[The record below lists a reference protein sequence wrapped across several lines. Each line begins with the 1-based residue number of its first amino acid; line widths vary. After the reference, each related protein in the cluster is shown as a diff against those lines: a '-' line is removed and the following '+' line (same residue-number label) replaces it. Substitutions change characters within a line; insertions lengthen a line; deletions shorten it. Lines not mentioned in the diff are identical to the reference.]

1 MKVSDVMTP
10 NPRTVQLS
18 DTLQAAATIMRD
30 EDTGAVPVV
39 EDGSHVVGM
48 ITDRDIVI
56 RAIADGDF
64 DCTIDD
70 IVSDDVICAKPDMTT
85 AEAADLMGEHQIRRL
100 PVVDEDDNLIGIV
113 SLGDLAVKENRDAR
127 AGETLENISEG
138 VKRH

>member
-18 DTLQAAATIMRD
+18 DSLQTVAQIMRD

-39 EDGSHVVGM
+39 EDGTHVVGM

-56 RAIADGDF
+56 RAVADGDF
-64 DCTIDD
+64 ECSIDD
-70 IVSDDVICAKPDMTT
+70 IVSDDVICATPDMTT
-85 AEAADLMGEHQIRRL
+85 AEAEDLMSEHQIRRL
-100 PVVDEDDNLIGIV
+100 PVVDEDENLVGIV
-113 SLGDLAVKENRDAR
+113 SLGDLAVKEGRDAR
-127 AGETLENISEG
+127 VGDTLENISEG

>member
-18 DTLQAAATIMRD
+18 DTLQTAAKIMRD
-30 EDTGAVPVV
+30 EDTGAIPVV

-56 RAIADGDF
+56 RAVADGDF
-64 DCTIDD
+64 ECTIDD
-70 IVSDDVICAKPDMTT
+70 IVSDDVICATPGMTT
-85 AEAADLMGEHQIRRL
+85 AEAEELMSEHQIRRL
-100 PVVDEDDNLIGIV
+100 PVVDDDENLVGIV
-113 SLGDLAVKENRDAR
+113 SLGDLAVKEGRDAR
-127 AGETLENISEG
+127 VGDTLENISEG

>member
-18 DTLQAAATIMRD
+18 DSIQRAAQIMRD

-56 RAIADGDF
+56 RAVADGDF

-70 IVSDDVICAKPDMTT
+70 IVSDDVICAKPDMSTGE
-85 AEAADLMGEHQIRRL
+85 AEDLMSEHQIRRL
-100 PVVDEDDNLIGIV
+100 PVVDADENLVGIV

-127 AGETLENISEG
+127 TGDTLEKISEG

>member
-70 IVSDDVICAKPDMTT
+70 IVSDDVICATPDMTT
-85 AEAADLMGEHQIRRL
+85 AEAAELMGEHQIRRL
-100 PVVDEDDNLIGIV
+100 PVVDEDDNLMGIV